1 MTYWE
6 YMLSML
12 SDELILLADYY
23 TAVECKN
30 PDVYCTCLK
39 CGKCG
44 RKFDRGFMVDDGG
57 THISEEEE

>member
-12 SDELILLADYY
+12 GDELILLVDYY
-23 TAVECKN
+23 AAAECKN
-30 PDVYCTCLK
+30 PDMYCTCLK

-44 RKFDRGFMVDDGG
+44 RKFDCGFMVDDGG

>member
-30 PDVYCTCLK
+30 LDVYCTCLK

-57 THISEEEE
+57 THIAEEEE

>member
-1 MTYWE
+1 MTNRE
-6 YMLSML
+6 YMLN
-12 SDELILLADYY
+12 DELILLVDYY
-23 TAVECKN
+23 AAMECEN
-30 PDVYCTCLK
+30 LEAYCICLK